1 MTEDKVSVQGSPN
14 QGLFG
19 ATLGFFFGF
28 AAVSLFGPTA
38 IKFKDILGL
47 SPQMLGLL
55 VAMPALS
62 GSILRIPFSA
72 WVDSAGGRKPFLT
85 LMIIAIVGL
94 IGLSGLVYFI
104 FENQSFA
111 SQNKALLYYLTLFFG
126 LLSGCGIATFSV
138 GISQVSYWFPQKKQ
152 GFALGTYAGLGN
164 LAPGIFSFLLPI
176 SLVNFGII
184 NSYFLTLAPFFI

>member
-111 SQNKALLYYLTLFFG
+111 SQNKALLYYLTLFFWPIERMRDCNIFCG
-126 LLSGCGIATFSV
+126 YLSSLILVPAKETGFCTGNICGVRKPCSWNIF
-138 GISQVSYWFPQKKQ
+138 F
-152 GFALGTYAGLGN
+152 FAAN
-164 LAPGIFSFLLPI
+164 
-176 SLVNFGII
+176 
-184 NSYFLTLAPFFI
+184 

>member
-1 MTEDKVSVQGSPN
+1 MTGENVLVKGSPS

-28 AAVSLFGPTA
+28 AAVALFGPTA

-72 WVDSAGGRKPFLT
+72 WVDSVGGRKPFLI
-85 LMIIAIVGL
+85 LMVIAIFGL

-104 FENQSFA
+104 FKNPSYA
-111 SQNKALLYYLTLFFG
+111 SQNKILFYYLTLFFG
-126 LLSGCGIATFSV
+126 LLSG
-138 GISQVSYWFPQKKQ
+138 
-152 GFALGTYAGLGN
+152 
-164 LAPGIFSFLLPI
+164 
-176 SLVNFGII
+176 
-184 NSYFLTLAPFFI
+184 